1 MKQGNVK
8 WFDCKK
14 GYGFITPDGEV
25 KDVFVHITQ
34 LEKSVSENSSTD
46 SASPSISM
54 MIAEDPP
61 LVILNCCDFQSYN
74 LMLTRK
80 PAA

>member
-34 LEKSVSENSSTD
+34 LEK
-46 SASPSISM
+46 IG
-54 MIAEDPP
+54 I
-61 LVILNCCDFQSYN
+61 
-74 LMLTRK
+74 RK
-80 PAA
+80 TLRRPARLLRYL

>member
-14 GYGFITPDGEV
+14 VMALLLQTAKSKTSSSILPNS
-25 KDVFVHITQ
+25 K
-34 LEKSVSENSSTD
+34 KSVSENSSTD

>member
-34 LEKSVSENSSTD
+34 LEKSVSENSSTA

-54 MIAEDPP
+54 MIAGVSPP
-61 LVILNCCDFQSYN
+61 VILSCCDF
-74 LMLTRK
+74 
-80 PAA
+80 

>member
-34 LEKSVSENSSTD
+34 LEKIGIRKLFEV

-54 MIAEDPP
+54 MIAEEPP
-61 LVILNCCDFQSYN
+61 LVILNCCDRQSYN
-74 LMLTRK
+74 HMLTRK
-80 PAA
+80 PAV